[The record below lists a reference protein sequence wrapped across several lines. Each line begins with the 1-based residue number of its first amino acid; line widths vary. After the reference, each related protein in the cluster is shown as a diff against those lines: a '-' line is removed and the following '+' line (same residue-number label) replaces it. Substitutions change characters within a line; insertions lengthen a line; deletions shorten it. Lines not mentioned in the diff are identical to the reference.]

1 MKDTGLRPTLLAL
14 VLLAMAASI
23 GISTVSHR
31 SLTGVAHA
39 KNRGCDLQSVFG
51 TYGVSGGGT
60 VGVGTATPVQDTEV
74 GLLTADGNGNV
85 SGSVTF
91 SANGTL
97 LAATYTGTYTVNSD
111 CTASASINDSLGEHL
126 HETGVV
132 LKDGSEIRFIGT
144 DPGAEVSR
152 DAVRLDD

>member
-1 MKDTGLRPTLLAL
+1 MKTGLRVTVPALLLFAL
-14 VLLAMAASI
+14 AASI
-23 GISTVSHR
+23 GGLPHSHR
-31 SLTGVAHA
+31 MVIGVAHA
-39 KNRGCDLQSVFG
+39 KGHGCGLYSVVG

-60 VGVGTATPVQDTEV
+60 VGVGTANSVQDSEV

-97 LAATYTGTYTVNSD
+97 LTATCTGTYTVNSD
-111 CTASASINDSLGEHL
+111 CTASASISDSLGEQL

-132 LKDGSEIRFIGT
+132 LHGGSEIRFIGT

-152 DAVRLDD
+152 DAIRLSD